1 MSSGFTDA
9 DGAVAR
15 LCVLARKMLA
25 AAVVVLLVPLTACAG
40 SQTFA
45 SHESISL
52 VESDVLPPPTAADQ
66 ITPGRP
72 YVIGPFDK
80 LKIDV
85 FGIEEL
91 SQRIV
96 QIDANGRFS
105 FPVVGTVNAS
115 GMTPQDLEQELRQ
128 RLAAG
133 YVRNPQVSV
142 NLEQTVSQV
151 VTVDGEVRSPG
162 LYPVVG
168 RMTLIRAIATANGT
182 GEFAKL
188 ENVVVFRTVGEQRY
202 AALYNLAAIRQ
213 GNYPDPEIFAN
224 DVVVVSDSRA
234 RRVFK
239 DFIQL
244 LPLLTTP
251 LIIALQ

>member
-1 MSSGFTDA
+1 MLSGLFKA
-9 DGAVAR
+9 NGVAAWLSLFVR
-15 LCVLARKMLA
+15 NAIA
-25 AAVVVLLVPLTACAG
+25 AAMIMLVIPLGACAG
-40 SQTFA
+40 PQTFA
-45 SHESISL
+45 SHKSIEL
-52 VESDVLPPPTAADQ
+52 VESDFLPPPTAKDQ

-91 SQRIV
+91 SQRVV

-105 FPVVGTVNAS
+105 YPVIGTVNAA
-115 GMTPQDLEQELRQ
+115 GMTPFDLEQELRH

-133 YVRNPQVSV
+133 FVRNPQVSV

-151 VTVDGEVRSPG
+151 VTVDGEVRAPG

-188 ENVVVFRTVGEQRY
+188 NNVVVFRTVGDQRY

-213 GNYPDPEIFAN
+213 GAYPDPEIFAN

-234 RRVFK
+234 RRVFR

-251 LIIALQ
+251 LIIAFQ